1 MENPK
6 ICDICQG
13 SGEVS
18 FFKGESR
25 FLISQETCPACN
37 GSGFSSDEDNTTK
50 KQNNGNK
57 KQEANN
63 D

>member
-18 FFKGESR
+18 YFKGESR
-25 FLISQETCPACN
+25 FLISNESCPACN
-37 GSGFSSDEDNTTK
+37 GSGFMDSASDSTTDK
-50 KQNNGNK
+50 TDDPNQNDTE
-57 KQEANN
+57 EA
-63 D
+63 